1 MISEFDKAVEAE
13 GLESMPLIPQ
23 RLSKETKPDTATA
36 QMLLM
41 NEPPQTRWLL
51 HEEDTMKRKFKF
63 DDYEANII
71 IKALIELRNQLIAE
85 GRYTDAVDELIL
97 KVTKQYDI
105 IIS

>member
-1 MISEFDKAVEAE
+1 
-13 GLESMPLIPQ
+13 
-23 RLSKETKPDTATA
+23 
-36 QMLLM
+36 
-41 NEPPQTRWLL
+41 
-51 HEEDTMKRKFKF
+51 MKRKFKF

-71 IKALIELRNQLIAE
+71 IKALRNQLIAE